1 MRKFLSRH
9 KLAVVLFIA
18 VAVRLLIFWRFPGIF
33 AFDATGAIHG
43 SEAYDTYAQNLLKTG
58 VYGRVPGVP
67 DALIS
72 PLYSYVLAGV
82 YALFGRGALQVALFH
97 TLLDAIS
104 IALAYDIGR
113 RLFGPNHLT
122 PRPPR
127 HRMEREGSERQDKA
141 PSPHR
146 WERGFG
152 GEGDSGEWVGALAGL
167 FYALYPYLI
176 FQNLT
181 VIDTPLFMTLMYAFL
196 WLMILLRGRERFDRM
211 TLLIAGLAGAALG
224 LAILSRAI
232 ILPLAGLAALWLLF
246 RLNRRQ
252 TIVRLLPVALVS
264 AAIFGVWLARNYR
277 VYGSF
282 VIALNTGENFYQ
294 GNSVY
299 TLPYFHAGYDVQWV
313 PIPPLRSGDPRYLL
327 DTAYLNRD
335 LLRIPAF
342 VPPDDRSP
350 AANNEKFRLGAQY
363 LTEHPSEIWPLIW
376 EKFLVHWSI
385 DVAPRLNPTE
395 GKVPR
400 LDYHGNVIPETDA
413 GGGLSLGQLPPGD
426 PVGEYSSP
434 LFQAGRMVHIIYWG
448 GLFLLG
454 LVGVAFTARQ
464 WREVSL
470 LWFAQI
476 SMTAVYI
483 VFHPSTRYRVPTDPL
498 WFLFSAAAL
507 VWAWAW
513 WRGRRPRT
521 ADAPLTPETPL
532 R

>member
-9 KLAVVLFIA
+9 KLAAVLFIA
-18 VAVRLLIFWRFPGIF
+18 VAVRLLIFWRFPTIF
-33 AFDATGAIHG
+33 AFDETGAIHG

-82 YALFGRGALQVALFH
+82 YALFGRGAVQVALFH

-104 IALAYDIGR
+104 IALVYDIGR
-113 RLFGPNHLT
+113 RLFGPKHLT
-122 PRPPR
+122 PQPPL
-127 HRMEREGSERQDKA
+127 HRMERGSQSRLEA
-141 PSPHR
+141 PLHT
-146 WERGFG
+146 WRGVW
-152 GEGDSGEWVGALAGL
+152 GEVNNADEWIGALAGL

-181 VIDTPLFMTLMYAFL
+181 VIDTPLFMALMFAFL
-196 WLMILLRGRERFDRM
+196 WLMILLRGRERFDRG
-211 TLLIAGLAGAALG
+211 TLLVAALAGAALG
-224 LAILSRAI
+224 LCILSRAI

-246 RLNRRQ
+246 RLNLRQ
-252 TIVRLLPVALVS
+252 TILRLLPVALVS
-264 AAIFGVWLARNYR
+264 AVIFGLWLVRNYR

-299 TLPYFHAGYDVQWV
+299 TLPYFRAGYDVQWV
-313 PIPPLRSGDPRYLL
+313 PVPPLRTGDPRYIL

-335 LLRIPAF
+335 LLNITPF
-342 VPPDDRSP
+342 GPPDDRSP

-363 LTEHPSEIWPLIW
+363 LTEHPGEIPALIW
-376 EKFLVHWSI
+376 TKFLVHWSI

-413 GGGLSLGQLPPGD
+413 SGNLSLGQLPPGD

-434 LFQAGRMVHIIYWG
+434 LFQAGRIVHIVYWG

-454 LVGVAFTARQ
+454 LVGVVVTARR

-513 WRGRRPRT
+513 WRGRSPR
-521 ADAPLTPETPL
+521 AANPSLASETLL